1 MTKGSFGKNLRH
13 YLELLNLSQVDL
25 AAKSGLTEAAVS
37 QIINGRRE
45 PNLESI
51 CRVLSVIPVKFE
63 DMIKERK
70 NANNE
75 PCN

>member
-1 MTKGSFGKNLRH
+1 MTKGNFGKNLRH
-13 YLELLNLSQVDL
+13 YLDLLKISQADFSE
-25 AAKSGLTEAAVS
+25 KSGLTEAAVS